1 MKKKL
6 LKFKLLLVV
15 TLLSSL
21 SQAQCLTATEGIYP
35 STAYTPTTCDGTT
48 VNLISDLCYSGEYSK
63 VNVTLGQTYV
73 FLSSNITDFITISD
87 TDGTVS
93 YTTGTGS
100 VTWISTIAGVVRFYL
115 HDNAACG
122 ESTQFR
128 SRIVKCGTPPVCANP
143 IVTPPYSMGF
153 ETGETTE
160 CLTVE
165 NVNGAT
171 TWSVFNGTTT
181 SAYAGTK
188 SMRYNW
194 DGTTPG
200 NDWFYTPGLNLVGGT
215 AYNLKF
221 YHKASDGPTYVEN
234 LEVKYGT
241 AANAAS
247 MTSGTIVSLPGIA
260 TALASPFTLSST
272 NFTPATSG
280 VYYIGFHN
288 YSIADQAFLYI
299 DNITVEV
306 ALKTDSFSATKLNLY
321 PNPVK
326 NILTLSSD
334 NETITIV
341 KIYNLL
347 GQEVISKEA
356 NSNEV
361 AVDMASLS
369 SGNYIAK
376 VTTGDTVK
384 AIKIIKE

>member
-6 LKFKLLLVV
+6 LKFKFLLV
-15 TLLSSL
+15 TLLFTAF
-21 SQAQCLTATEGIYP
+21 SQAQCLTASEGIYP
-35 STAYTPTTCDGTT
+35 ATTFTPTTCDGTT
-48 VNLISDLCYSGEYSK
+48 ENLISDLCYSGEYSK

-73 FLSSNITDFITISD
+73 FLSSEPTDFVTISD
-87 TDGTVS
+87 TNGTLA
-93 YTTGTGS
+93 YTSGTGS
-100 VTWISTIAGVVRFYL
+100 ATWISTITGEVRFYL
-115 HDNAACG
+115 HDNAACA
-122 ESTQFR
+122 ESDNFR
-128 SRIVKCGTPPVCANP
+128 SRIVKCGLPPVCTNP

-153 ETGETTE
+153 ETTE
-160 CLTVE
+160 ASECITIE
-165 NVNGAT
+165 NINGAT

-181 SAYAGTK
+181 SAYAGTR
-188 SMRYNW
+188 SIRYNW
-194 DGTTPG
+194 NGTTPG

-247 MTSGTIVSLPGIA
+247 MTSGTIVTLTGIA
-260 TALASPFTLSST
+260 TALADPFTLSST

-306 ALKTDSFSATKLNLY
+306 SLKTDSFSASKLNFY

-334 NETITIV
+334 NETISFV

-347 GQEVISKEA
+347 GLEVISKEA

-361 AVDMASLS
+361 SVDMGSLS
-369 SGNYIAK
+369 AGNYIAK
-376 VTTGDTVK
+376 VTTGDAVK
-384 AIKIIKE
+384 VIKVIKE